1 MSIRVTPNP
10 NIIPMHGA
18 YTHSSPDNDKSNRN
32 KLRFGVAL
40 TSALGVSTAV
50 AIIAKRQGFSLNPSK
65 IIKTSPKDWA
75 IFKIRNK
82 TNPDAKVLKLEAFE
96 ILGIGAGSVLGGLVG
111 GRIFD
116 KKENFGAK
124 CSEAVSQ
131 LLGDISVPLAFVAGP
146 TKLYK
151 MFEELA
157 NKTTT
162 HTTLQKA
169 SKFIGGNRFLKI
181 LCPTLVSGTSLVA
194 GIIAGN
200 RVSNYLNEKVHG
212 IKQDRGIRPTDFAP
226 HLDDVCLAITLMA
239 EKSPVGD
246 IISKFV
252 PVALTIAGIET
263 GTAHRNPHHHKE
275 LPPKADIK

>member
-10 NIIPMHGA
+10 NIVPMCGGQ
-18 YTHSSPDNDKSNRN
+18 PRRDNSERN
-32 KLRFGVAL
+32 KNKIRLGVGL

-50 AIIAKRQGFSLNPSK
+50 ALIAKHQGFSLNPSK

-96 ILGIGAGSVLGGLVG
+96 ILGIGTGSVLGGLAG

-131 LLGDISVPLAFVAGP
+131 FLGDISIPLAFVAVP

-157 NKTTT
+157 KKNTT

-169 SKFIGGNRFLKI
+169 SKFIGGNRFLKV
-181 LCPTLVSGTSLVA
+181 LCPSLVSGSSLVA

-200 RVSNYLNEKVHG
+200 RVSNFLNEKVHG
-212 IKQDRGIRPTDFAP
+212 VKQDRRIRATDFAP

-252 PVALTIAGIET
+252 PIALSIAGIET
-263 GTAHRNPHHHKE
+263 GTAHKKPHKNKE
-275 LPPKADIK
+275 LPPRAKTK